1 MKVWVKIMGNNKITG
16 NEGENRAVQFLLE
29 NGYKILF
36 RNWRLNIG
44 EIDIIALKEDVLV
57 FVEVKTMPNSTLDML
72 KSVLN
77 EKKKK
82 RIIKMS
88 KCFLQN
94 NREYND
100 RYIRFDVIILDMKG
114 LPPVYHI
121 ENAFSESL

>member
-1 MKVWVKIMGNNKITG
+1 MAMFPIFIVGLVAGAVATSAYFTYKKETPSEVKFKLQEAT
-16 NEGENRAVQFLLE
+16 
-29 NGYKILF
+29 
-36 RNWRLNIG
+36 
-44 EIDIIALKEDVLV
+44 IIALKEEVLV

-77 EKKKK
+77 AQKQK

-121 ENAFSESL
+121 ENAFSESV

>member
-77 EKKKK
+77 AQKQK

>member
-1 MKVWVKIMGNNKITG
+1 MGNNKITG
-16 NEGENRAVQFLLE
+16 NEGENRAVQYLLE

-44 EIDIIALKEDVLV
+44 EIDIIALKEEALV

-77 EKKKK
+77 AQKQK

-88 KCFLQN
+88 KCFLQKH
-94 NREYND
+94 REYING
-100 RYIRFDVIILDMKG
+100 YIRFDVIIIDMKG
-114 LPPVYHI
+114 LPPIYHI

>member
-1 MKVWVKIMGNNKITG
+1 MSN
-16 NEGENRAVQFLLE
+16 F
-29 NGYKILF
+29 
-36 RNWRLNIG
+36 
-44 EIDIIALKEDVLV
+44 
-57 FVEVKTMPNSTLDML
+57 FV
-72 KSVLN
+72 
-77 EKKKK
+77 
-82 RIIKMS
+82 KMS